1 MATKTITV
9 TNSAYE
15 ALKGMKEEDESF
27 SEAIIRISGKRSI
40 KEFVGALSSSS
51 ADKLK
56 KAVYAVGQRHA
67 TAHQERMKKT
77 VSGLEG

>member
-9 TNSAYE
+9 TNDAYE
-15 ALKGMKEEDESF
+15 ALKGMKEEKESF
-27 SEAIIRISGKRSI
+27 SETIIRISGKRSI

-56 KAVYAVGQRHA
+56 KEVYAVRQRHA
-67 TAHQERMKKT
+67 TAHRERMKKT